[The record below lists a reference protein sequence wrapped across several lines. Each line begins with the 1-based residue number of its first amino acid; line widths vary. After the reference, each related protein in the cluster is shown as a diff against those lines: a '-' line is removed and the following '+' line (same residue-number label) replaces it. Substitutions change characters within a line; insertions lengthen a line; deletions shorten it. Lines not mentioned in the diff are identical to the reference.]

1 MYAAGIRR
9 SASRPS
15 ELTFQMIR
23 SFQNRYTSSMD
34 SVRFGRALGFGA
46 RHAAKA
52 IAGAVDAATAPNPT
66 PVRKPASQHPTAPP
80 APPASSAQPASDP
93 IAQAAR
99 TAAHVTVQAQAR
111 ARETSRNV
119 ARGSKRFGDS
129 VWTPLKRLSGVLWL
143 EITGSFFGIFALFAG
158 QAAWTH
164 RADLHSTPINHD
176 DHLHFLAFVA
186 MAAVFAY
193 FCISSFV
200 RAYRK

>member
-1 MYAAGIRR
+1 
-9 SASRPS
+9 
-15 ELTFQMIR
+15 
-23 SFQNRYTSSMD
+23 MD

-66 PVRKPASQHPTAPP
+66 PVRKTTAQP
-80 APPASSAQPASDP
+80 APPPQSAPATAQAASDP
-93 IAQAAR
+93 IAEAAR
-99 TAAHVTVQAQAR
+99 TAARVTVQAQVR
-111 ARETSRNV
+111 ARETSKNV

-129 VWTPLKRLSGVLWL
+129 VWAPIKKLSGVLWL

-186 MAAVFAY
+186 MASVFGY

>member
-1 MYAAGIRR
+1 
-9 SASRPS
+9 
-15 ELTFQMIR
+15 
-23 SFQNRYTSSMD
+23 MD

-66 PVRKPASQHPTAPP
+66 PVRKPAPQPPRP
-80 APPASSAQPASDP
+80 APPASSTQRAAQPASDP
-93 IAQAAR
+93 IAEAAR
-99 TAAHVTVQAQAR
+99 TAAHVTIQAR
-111 ARETSRNV
+111 VKARETSRNV

-129 VWTPLKRLSGVLWL
+129 VWSPIKKLSGVLWL
-143 EITGSFFGIFALFAG
+143 EITGSFFGLFALFAG

-164 RADLHSTPINHD
+164 RADFHSTPINHD

-186 MAAVFAY
+186 MAAVFGY

>member
-1 MYAAGIRR
+1 
-9 SASRPS
+9 
-15 ELTFQMIR
+15 
-23 SFQNRYTSSMD
+23 MD

-66 PVRKPASQHPTAPP
+66 PARKPAPQP
-80 APPASSAQPASDP
+80 APATPCPQPAPFVTAQPASDP

-99 TAAHVTVQAQAR
+99 TAAHVTVQAQVR

-129 VWTPLKRLSGVLWL
+129 VWTPLKKLSGVLWL

-186 MAAVFAY
+186 MAAVFGY